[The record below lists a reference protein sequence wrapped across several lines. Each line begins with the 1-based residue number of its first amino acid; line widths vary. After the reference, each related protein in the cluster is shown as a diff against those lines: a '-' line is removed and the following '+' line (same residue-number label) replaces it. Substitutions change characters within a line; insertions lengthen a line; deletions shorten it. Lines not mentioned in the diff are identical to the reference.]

1 MSVKEVDL
9 NLLPHLHALLE
20 LRNVSRAA
28 ERAHLSQSAM
38 SAALARLRRHFD
50 DELLVRAGREY
61 TLTAFAQNLAPAV
74 QEAMAKV
81 HDAMQ
86 MRSEFDPTDT
96 DRTFVLAASDYATTV
111 VVRPLR
117 ALITRQAPQV
127 SVEIVPIVGLDAGLE
142 AFGHVDVIIGPMGY
156 DFGGSN
162 RQLFRDEFV
171 AVMDSANPLL
181 DRDQLTLEDIASAPH
196 AAGEFGP
203 GVTTP
208 PMQFLADAGV
218 TPVIAARVSGWQIL
232 PFLVEGTDLVA
243 LVPRL
248 LAGRL
253 ATGLSVTVVE
263 FVPELE
269 MPVVEAMYWHPL
281 QTTDLAS
288 IWLRESIQQVC
299 RKIRAEDTVPTHPVR
314 IGPPRNTR

>member
-1 MSVKEVDL
+1 MKEVDL
-9 NLLPHLHALLE
+9 NLLPHLQALLE

-28 ERAHLSQSAM
+28 ERVHLSQSAM

-61 TLTAFAQNLAPAV
+61 ALTAFARSLAPAV
-74 QEAMAKV
+74 QEAVARV
-81 HDAMQ
+81 QDAMQ
-86 MRSEFDPTDT
+86 MRSEFDPADT

-117 ALITRQAPQV
+117 KLITQHAPHV
-127 SVEIVPIVGLDAGLE
+127 SVDIVRTAGIDPGLE
-142 AFGHVDVIIGPMGY
+142 AFGQVDVVVGPMGF
-156 DFGGSN
+156 DFGGSY

-171 AVMDSANPLL
+171 AVMDSGNPLL
-181 DRDQLTLEDIASAPH
+181 DRAELTLADLAAAPH

-218 TPVIAARVSGWQIL
+218 TPVVAARVSGWQIL

-248 LAGRL
+248 LATRL

-263 FVPELE
+263 FVAELE
-269 MPVVEAMYWHPL
+269 IPVVEAMFWHPL
-281 QTTDLAS
+281 HTTDPANT
-288 IWLRESIQQVC
+288 WLRESIQQVC
-299 RKIRAEDTVPTHPVR
+299 REIRDEDTGPIHPVR
-314 IGPPRNTR
+314 IGLPKP